1 MRIEH
6 IRKMDEL
13 HGKSKDERYRNKTT
27 NLLNSY
33 GDVIELDWEFDV
45 PQIL

>member
-13 HGKSKDERYRNKTT
+13 YGKSKNERYRNKTT
-27 NLLNSY
+27 
-33 GDVIELDWEFDV
+33 DITE
-45 PQIL
+45 

>member
-27 NLLNSY
+27 NLT
-33 GDVIELDWEFDV
+33 E
-45 PQIL
+45 